1 MSRSITLAA
10 AGCSKMQSFAT
21 TLLGKA
27 TGNAVALA
35 PGAAAG
41 AAAAIA
47 IGEAPAGAHTV
58 VTTAPEAKPA
68 LYKDSNVAFVRA
80 VLPAAADQLPLR
92 DLVDVYPASGIPCD
106 AEIAQVKASFAKTAQ
121 TAVDLAKKNGNKLTV
136 LVKQA
141 TKHARINE
149 LFEEAITEA
158 SAGSGVAVDF
168 VGSAQVSNTLIMFPE
183 TLGVVAAA
191 DTASAENAEAMY
203 AGLVGGVNRTFVG
216 DDVSVA
222 GGSSPNSVAYACAAA
237 LRNIGMGSEAKKIEA
252 AIAKAKGNDE
262 GASIVA
268 AL

>member
-1 MSRSITLAA
+1 
-10 AGCSKMQSFAT
+10 MQSFASAV
-21 TLLGKA
+21 LGKA

-41 AAAAIA
+41 AAAAMAIA
-47 IGEAPAGAHTV
+47 QAPTGAHSV
-58 VTTAPEAKPA
+58 VTVAPEAKPA

-141 TKHARINE
+141 TKHTRVNE
-149 LFEEAITEA
+149 LFEEAINEA
-158 SAGSGVAVDF
+158 SAGSGVAVEF
-168 VGSAQVSNTLIMFPE
+168 VGSAQVANTLVMFPE

-191 DTASAENAEAMY
+191 DTASAENVEGMY

-216 DDVSVA
+216 DNLNVA
-222 GGSSPNSVAYACAAA
+222 AGCSANSVAYACAAS
-237 LRNIGMGSEAKKIEA
+237 LRTLGMGAEAKKIEA
-252 AIAKAKGNDE
+252 AIGKAKGNDE